1 MDKKQK
7 LVATFAI
14 VSMGAGM
21 GSFGYGTFDSLHARY
36 TNKEGEN
43 AVEKCV
49 VNKEKCSLSEYKLAA
64 EFSTRQDRA
73 GSFMLGGLGLSLFSS
88 YMLTSII
95 LSGGVTNRRPRPKKP
110 KKNNGPKS

>member
-7 LVATFAI
+7 LAAVFAI

-21 GSFGYGTFDSLHARY
+21 GSFGYGTFDSLHSQY
-36 TNKEGEN
+36 TNKEGKD
-43 AVEKCV
+43 AVEKCIT
-49 VNKEKCSLSEYKLAA
+49 NQKNCNLAEYKAAA

-95 LSGGVTNRRPRPKKP
+95 SRGVTNRRPRPKKP
-110 KKNNGPKS
+110 KQNNGPKS